1 MLVHLAALFWE
12 GRRMIESLMLCGI
25 GLLAGC
31 LLMLLFFPAVHQRA
45 VRLTRRDLIDATPL
59 TAKEIQAEKD
69 QLRAQFAVSVRRLE
83 VNMEQ
88 MRLKALERTADR
100 QTAEMA
106 RLQVDLDKKN
116 ALILAMRMREEVR
129 RRSIRRIVKLLSYL
143 FARSNRR
150 PAAPQW
156 RASRSPQPVWD
167 FEREPDAGELA
178 STAAAIAAVGL
189 KRRQASTRRYSHP
202 AGAAA
207 LVVPSRL
214 PISASL
220 LASARR
226 LMSARQL
233 TPTALPI
240 FV

>member
-59 TAKEIQAEKD
+59 TAKEIQVEKD

-106 RLQVDLDKKN
+106 RLQVELDKKN
-116 ALILAMRMREEVR
+116 ALILAMRLREEVR
-129 RRSIRRIVKLLSYL
+129 KHTVRRMIKLLSYL
-143 FARSNRR
+143 FARSNRPRRLPQRHIAR
-150 PAAPQW
+150 P
-156 RASRSPQPVWD
+156 SYPVWE

-189 KRRQASTRRYSHP
+189 KRRQAGVRR
-202 AGAAA
+202 
-207 LVVPSRL
+207 
-214 PISASL
+214 
-220 LASARR
+220 
-226 LMSARQL
+226 
-233 TPTALPI
+233 
-240 FV
+240 

>member
-1 MLVHLAALFWE
+1 
-12 GRRMIESLMLCGI
+12 MIESLMLCGI

-83 VNMEQ
+83 LNMEQ
-88 MRLKALERTADR
+88 MRLKATERAADR
-100 QTAEMA
+100 QNAELA
-106 RLQVDLDKKN
+106 RLQVDLNRKSAQVL
-116 ALILAMRMREEVR
+116 ALRAREEVR
-129 RRSIRRIVKLLSYL
+129 KRTVRRIVKLLLYL

-150 PAAPQW
+150 RKPPRSYAPAPQ
-156 RASRSPQPVWD
+156 RVWD

-189 KRRQASTRRYSHP
+189 KRRQTGTRR
-202 AGAAA
+202 
-207 LVVPSRL
+207 
-214 PISASL
+214 
-220 LASARR
+220 
-226 LMSARQL
+226 
-233 TPTALPI
+233 
-240 FV
+240 